1 MKPIAYILL
10 LLTLSGCGVSDW
22 SRRDKRLLVFS
33 SVGTGLDVAT
43 TDYAINHG
51 FKEAGLPRHI
61 IGEKPGTT
69 KLIGFGIGSQLLI
82 VWLADVW
89 VDYRSWVLGING
101 GVHTGAAIYN
111 YKQIKEKP

>member
-1 MKPIAYILL
+1 MKPIACILL

-51 FKEAGLPRHI
+51 FHEAGLPRHI
-61 IGEKPGTT
+61 IGEKPGTS
-69 KLIGFGIGSQLLI
+69 KLILFGVGNQLI
-82 VWLADVW
+82 ITWIADWLDEFRPW
-89 VDYRSWVLGING
+89 ILGING
-101 GVHTGAAIYN
+101 GVHTGAAVYN
-111 YKQIKEKP
+111 YSQIKEKK